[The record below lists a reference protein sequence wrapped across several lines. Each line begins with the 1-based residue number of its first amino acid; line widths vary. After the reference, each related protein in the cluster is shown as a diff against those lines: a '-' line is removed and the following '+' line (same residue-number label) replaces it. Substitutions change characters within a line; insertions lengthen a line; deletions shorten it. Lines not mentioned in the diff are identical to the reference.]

1 MYLKKE
7 IYNNFLQQLSKNE
20 RIPEAIFDGVKNLF
34 QNEKK
39 ITSAQ
44 LKSIID
50 KAFNNDDKN

>member
-7 IYNNFLQQLSKNE
+7 IYSNFLQQLSKNE
-20 RIPEAIFDGVKNLF
+20 RIPEAVFDEVKKLF

-50 KAFNNDDKN
+50 KVFNNDDKN